1 MELFRNLFEG
11 YPNLWGGGVAHS
23 VLILSLV
30 IAFGIML
37 GKIKVAGISLGVT
50 WILFVGI
57 VFGHFNLNLDEHLLH
72 FLGVRSDIVCL
83 LSRAASRSRFLLG
96 IQERRIHTE
105 PAGHDGCIFR
115 CDRYRHTPF
124 RNGRTHYHNGRYPF
138 GSSDK
143 YPGTRCRTAGK
154 Q

>member
-1 MELFRNLFEG
+1 MGRRSSTFRTYSFTSHCFRHHVRKNKSG
-11 YPNLWGGGVAHS
+11 RY
-23 VLILSLV
+23 LIGS
-30 IAFGIML
+30 
-37 GKIKVAGISLGVT
+37 
-50 WILFVGI
+50 
-57 VFGHFNLNLDEHLLH
+57 NLDTFCRNCIRSFQSEPRRTSVA
-72 FLGVRSDIVCL
+72 FLKGVRSDIVCL

>member
-72 FLGVRSDIVCL
+72 YLSTQSDYKWVPVSSQH
-83 LSRAASRSRFLLG
+83 SRKEDS
-96 IQERRIHTE
+96 H
-105 PAGHDGCIFR
+105 
-115 CDRYRHTPF
+115 
-124 RNGRTHYHNGRYPF
+124 
-138 GSSDK
+138 
-143 YPGTRCRTAGK
+143 
-154 Q
+154 